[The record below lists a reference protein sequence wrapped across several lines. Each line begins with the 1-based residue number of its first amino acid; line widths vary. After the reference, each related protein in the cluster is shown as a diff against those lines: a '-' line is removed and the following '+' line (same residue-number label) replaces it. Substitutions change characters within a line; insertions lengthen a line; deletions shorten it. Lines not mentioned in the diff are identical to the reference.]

1 MFNAVYNAFC
11 TTSSEPLV
19 VTIPFVDKSFTI
31 QPNVVSSGMQKAG
44 LGVVVGLINSFYYYV
59 VCLFI
64 YKDIAKIVDNL
75 KSGNITSDCG
85 NVKTEVL

>member
-1 MFNAVYNAFC
+1 MTPKPAFC
-11 TTSSEPLV
+11 
-19 VTIPFVDKSFTI
+19 IPFETI
-31 QPNVVSSGMQKAG
+31 LGWIVKVLFINGNVIVNGSLEVLQKAG
-44 LGVVVGLINSFYYYV
+44 LGVIVTLINSFYYFS

-64 YKDIAKIVDNL
+64 YKDIGKIVDNL